1 MFFTQFTFNLFCLLL
16 NVLGISAFSVGFTP
30 LLNYLEN
37 HSFPK
42 DTSNIW
48 KFPVKKK
55 KLVWACFM
63 FRSNQFYTY
72 AKIANETTHA
82 CTLQDI
88 TQQSHLLQP
97 YPKQDVV
104 QHILF

>member
-1 MFFTQFTFNLFCLLL
+1 LLL
-16 NVLGISAFSVGFTP
+16 DVLGISAFSVGFTP

-42 DTSNIW
+42 GTSTFGSFHIINT
-48 KFPVKKK
+48 PVKKK
-55 KLVWACFM
+55 KVGVGMLYVQVL
-63 FRSNQFYTY
+63 QFYTY
-72 AKIANETTHA
+72 AKTANETTHA

-104 QHILF
+104 